1 MRELD
6 PRIHREPPF
15 RGASKASEPES
26 RTVRAGFRVC
36 AQGASRNDEVKPMDC
51 RVKPNND
58 DKKLPATGCCDLT
71 QPEMG
76 WRGSAPTIRMQSQGF
91 TATGESFMA
100 SLDSVSIAI
109 LLGAVLV
116 MAGILSSLLAL
127 RFGAPLLLVFLFIG
141 MFAGDSGPGQIRF
154 DDVRTTY
161 LVGSVALALILFD
174 GGLRTRFQS
183 IRTVLAPSMVLAT
196 AGVLL
201 TALITAPIARY
212 ALDLNWTEALLVGAV
227 VASTDAAAVF
237 LLVHAQGLRLRPRV
251 GATLEVESGT
261 NDPFAVFLTLM
272 LVELISLGESS
283 VWHVALEFTREAV
296 LGAIV
301 GVLGG
306 RLVVL
311 ALNRVALPQGLHA
324 PFVTT
329 AALVIFG
336 AAQIA
341 HASGF
346 LAVYLAGIII
356 GNRPTRAHNS
366 VVAFLDAATW
376 LAQIVM
382 FVLLGLLVSPQRLVG
397 SLTPAVV
404 VALVLMLVARPLA
417 VLLCL
422 APFRFSWRE
431 KAFIA
436 WVGLRGAVAI
446 FLASIPMLVGLSKAY
461 LYFDVAFVVVIISLL
476 LQGWTLAFAARRLH
490 VALPRSDRGPRRVE
504 LDLPG
509 QLEQQLVG
517 YSVRPKSLYLRRGL
531 IPSWSKPTLV
541 IRDQKILSP
550 AEAEPVAA
558 GDYIYLLAPPEKAEA
573 LDRFFVDMAPSAAP
587 DPHLLGDFT
596 VSGEITLGDL
606 ANIYDV
612 AIDAEQ
618 SQLTLADYF
627 DVHLDHAPK
636 EGATLPLD
644 SIVLVARSLGGGR
657 VNVVGLRLPEDG
669 EDAAPETRGAS
680 IKRKLSRAWKSVAGI

>member
-1 MRELD
+1 MR
-6 PRIHREPPF
+6 IQIF
-15 RGASKASEPES
+15 
-26 RTVRAGFRVC
+26 
-36 AQGASRNDEVKPMDC
+36 
-51 RVKPNND
+51 
-58 DKKLPATGCCDLT
+58 ATDFA
-71 QPEMG
+71 
-76 WRGSAPTIRMQSQGF
+76 R
-91 TATGESFMA
+91 SFMA

-109 LLGAVLV
+109 LLGAALV

-127 RFGAPLLLVFLFIG
+127 RFGAPLLLVFLLIG
-141 MFAGDSGPGQIRF
+141 MLAGDSGPGHIEF
-154 DDVRTTY
+154 SDVSTTY

-174 GGLRTRFQS
+174 GGLRTRFQT
-183 IRTVLAPSMVLAT
+183 IQAVLVPSMVLAT
-196 AGVLL
+196 VGVLL
-201 TALITAPIARY
+201 TALITAPVARF
-212 ALDLNWTEALLVGAV
+212 ALDLNWTESLLVGAV

-251 GATLEVESGT
+251 GATLEAESGS

-272 LVELISLGESS
+272 LVEFISVGQSS
-283 VWHVALEFTREAV
+283 PGHVAMEFLREAV

-301 GVLGG
+301 GVVGG

-336 AAQIA
+336 AAQIG

-366 VVAFLDAATW
+366 VITFLDAATW

-382 FVLLGLLVSPQRLVG
+382 FVLLGLLVEPHRLT
-397 SLTPAVV
+397 SSALPAVL
-404 VALVLMLVARPLA
+404 VALVLMLVARPVA
-417 VLLCL
+417 VFVCL
-422 APFRFSWRE
+422 APFRFNWRE
-431 KAFIA
+431 KIFIA
-436 WVGLRGAVAI
+436 WTGLRGAVAI

-476 LQGWTLAFAARRLH
+476 AQGWTLAAAARKLH
-490 VALPRSDRGPRRVE
+490 VALPRTDRGPRRVE

-509 QLEQQLVG
+509 QLEQELVG
-517 YSVRPKSLYLRRGL
+517 YSVRPKSLFFRRGL

-541 IRDQKILSP
+541 IRNQNILSP
-550 AEAEPVAA
+550 AEADPIAP

-573 LDRFFVDMAPSAAP
+573 LDRFFVDMQPSSAP
-587 DPHLLGDFT
+587 DPHLLGDFM
-596 VSGEITLGDL
+596 VSGEHTLGEV
-606 ANIYDV
+606 AEIYGINV
-612 AIDAEQ
+612 AEDDKK
-618 SQLTLADYF
+618 LTLSDYF

-636 EGATLPLD
+636 EGATLALD
-644 SIVLVARSLGGGR
+644 TIVLVARSISGGR
-657 VNVVGLRLPEDG
+657 VNVVGLRLPEE
-669 EDAAPETRGAS
+669 EDEKEELTRFQS
-680 IKRKLSRAWKSVAGI
+680 FRRKLAEVWAQVAGI